1 MTRFTA
7 ISGAF
12 LVFLITF
19 SNLFAAQNF
28 PYTAQIIESEAI
40 VYSSPGTE
48 RYETQR
54 LKAGDKVEVY
64 QINPDNWCA
73 IRPPLGSFSWICG
86 LYVEA
91 GLNNIGVVTVDQLS
105 SRVGSQFGDT
115 CKTVQVQLEKGERV
129 ILLERVETP
138 TNTASPVWYKIVP
151 PSGEFRWIHL
161 NSLSTGARLAK
172 PLPRPQANHNGKI
185 IQASYGEP
193 LADSDFELTEMPV
206 PDPMQYDEEPFDGAL
221 LELAESDPLE
231 APNLE
236 GMVATRRFSDNTN
249 LQRPGFDRAPQQYSQ
264 QQYPPQ
270 QYTQQQ
276 YPQQQYPQQ
285 SHSHPIF
292 NPSLATMPRG
302 GQGAAMMP
310 VPSDPYQRALAQLNQ
325 EIHAAMSRP
334 TEDWMFDTMIQK
346 GKMLMERAPTEYDRT
361 RAMQMVQVL
370 EKTRSIRKTNAFR
383 REQSTNFSGGKLTQ
397 SVLRGNATPTTP
409 ATSMAT
415 PQAAPTL
422 SQALPQLGTSS
433 LGTPSIGTPATAAA
447 YAANPASSVASPA
460 APPASDTIISAAAT
474 AAPNTSP
481 YKAVGRLGWFSQR
494 PEGCPPYALV
504 DEQGKIVSYVTP
516 QPGVDLKPYIN
527 KQVGVNGTSGV
538 YIGGNQRAPHI
549 GASAVFPIN

>member
-7 ISGAF
+7 ITGAF
-12 LVFLITF
+12 LVFLSTF
-19 SNLFAAQNF
+19 SNIFAAQKF
-28 PYTAQIIESEAI
+28 PYTAQVIESEAI
-40 VYSSPGTE
+40 VYSSPGAE

-115 CKTVQVQLEKGERV
+115 CKTVQIQLEKGERV
-129 ILLERVETP
+129 VLLERVETP

-161 NSLSTGARLAK
+161 HSLSAGARLAK
-172 PLPRPQANHNGKI
+172 PLPRPQANHSGKI

-193 LADSDFELTEMPV
+193 VADSDFDAAEMMAS
-206 PDPMQYDEEPFDGAL
+206 DPMQYDEDSFDGTF

-231 APNLE
+231 APSLE
-236 GMVATRRFSDNTN
+236 GAVATRPFSGNTN
-249 LQRPGFDRAPQQYSQ
+249 LQRPGMDRTPQQY
-264 QQYPPQ
+264 PAP
-270 QYTQQQ
+270 
-276 YPQQQYPQQ
+276 
-285 SHSHPIF
+285 SHPQHIF
-292 NPSLATMPRG
+292 NPSLATMPRS
-302 GQGAAMMP
+302 GQGAAMMQT
-310 VPSDPYQRALAQLNQ
+310 PSDPYQRALAQLSQ
-325 EIHAAMSRP
+325 EIQAAMSRP

-346 GKMLMERAPTEYDRT
+346 GKMLMDRAPTEYDRT

-370 EKTRSIRKTNAFR
+370 EKTRNIRKTNAFR
-383 REQSTNFSGGKLTQ
+383 REQSSNFSGGKLTQ
-397 SVLRGNATPTTP
+397 SVLRGNANPTAPTTP
-409 ATSMAT
+409 KVT

-422 SQALPQLGTSS
+422 SQALPGLGTPPLSTTQLGTSP
-433 LGTPSIGTPATAAA
+433 LGTPTVPSAA
-447 YAANPASSVASPA
+447 YAANPASSFVSPT
-460 APPASDTIISAAAT
+460 APPVNDTIVTAAAT
-474 AAPNTSP
+474 TPNTSP
-481 YKAVGRLGWFSQR
+481 FKAVGRLGWFSQR

-504 DEQGKIVSYVTP
+504 NEQGKIVSYVTP

-527 KQVGVNGTSGV
+527 KQIGVNGTSGV